1 MAETAGREKDKKSFF
16 KGLKAE
22 FDKVIWP
29 TRELVGRETA
39 VVVACSVVLGL
50 IIALLDLV
58 IKFGLSFIL

>member
-1 MAETAGREKDKKSFF
+1 MAETASKEKEKKSFF

-22 FDKVIWP
+22 FGKVIWP
-29 TRELVGRETA
+29 TREMV
-39 VVVACSVVLGL
+39 